1 MPFKLLPIEVAV
13 EFDLDLADDVL
24 FKLDSGLVDRR
35 ALGLVI
41 LNGVSEC
48 LYFPGDEFDLFEDGA
63 VEFLHQKLLMP
74 IVHNRLIRVYAYRVQ
89 QLRYVVASLPV
100 QAPQLDVLLEKT
112 LRYSLQFLQLTLN
125 ALLLPLQKLVLAA
138 HRLHQIK
145 H

>member
-63 VEFLHQKLLMP
+63 VEFLHQKL
-74 IVHNRLIRVYAYRVQ
+74 NTKE
-89 QLRYVVASLPV
+89 AS
-100 QAPQLDVLLEKT
+100 AT
-112 LRYSLQFLQLTLN
+112 
-125 ALLLPLQKLVLAA
+125 
-138 HRLHQIK
+138 
-145 H
+145 